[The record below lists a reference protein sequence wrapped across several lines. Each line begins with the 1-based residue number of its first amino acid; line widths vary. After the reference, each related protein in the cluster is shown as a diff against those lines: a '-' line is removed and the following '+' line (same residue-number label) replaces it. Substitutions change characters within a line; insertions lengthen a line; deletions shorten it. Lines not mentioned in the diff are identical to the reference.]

1 MELSSRT
8 SLLFALPLTCAT
20 MLLLPAGA
28 ASAAGCANERL
39 VPDASNTVQI
49 RAATR
54 CLINKERAPVGR
66 KRLAASAPLNI
77 PAQSFAQQMVKG
89 GFFDHVG
96 PAGTSVLLRVKR
108 QSNYINKRTPRYAV
122 GENIAWGSEELATPF
137 ETVKSWMRS
146 PPQHPRPPLPR
157 HRHRRCG
164 GSSRGGRRSLGGDV
178 LDRLRPPLQVLT
190 AGRTWRVVSR

>member
-54 CLINKERAPVGR
+54 CLINKERARFGR

-137 ETVKSWMRS
+137 ETVKSWMQS
-146 PPQHPRPPLPR
+146 PG
-157 HRHRRCG
+157 HRRNI
-164 GSSRGGRRSLGGDV
+164 
-178 LDRLRPPLQVLT
+178 LDRRYRDIGIGIAVGAPEEVDGASAAT
-190 AGRTWRVVSR
+190 YSTVFGHRSKC